1 MLAAPL
7 AIRPN
12 IIKNIGPTAP
22 TRVVATTVNCL
33 APALIWSNFFNSS
46 AANSTIGVIAFKNS
60 SPTGAKAAWNL
71 SSCF

>member
-12 IIKNIGPTAP
+12 IIKNTGPMIPTAA
-22 TRVVATTVNCL
+22 VATTANCF
-33 APALIWSNFFNSS
+33 APEPISSNFLSRS

-60 SPTGAKAAWNL
+60 SPTGARAA
-71 SSCF
+71 